1 MRTLNRILQ
10 LVVKIIFLMFII
22 WGLFLALAA
31 VFGAMVGMPEFG
43 LTGVTAMLGV
53 SVVTF
58 VALFVVMLFAFG
70 LFSTLLEIAENTRVL
85 RDAVESGSIKV
96 VMTNTKE
103 KLIDSAIKDNDL
115 TLEDALRPIRD

>member
-22 WGLFLALAA
+22 WGFFLAIAA

-58 VALFVVMLFAFG
+58 VVLFVVMLFAFG

-103 KLIDSAIKDNDL
+103 KLIDSSIKDNDL
-115 TLEDALRPIRD
+115 TLEDALRPFKD

>member
-22 WGLFLALAA
+22 WGFFLAIAA
-31 VFGAMVGMPEFG
+31 VFGAMVGMPEFR

>member
-1 MRTLNRILQ
+1 
-10 LVVKIIFLMFII
+10 
-22 WGLFLALAA
+22 
-31 VFGAMVGMPEFG
+31 MPEFG